1 MEDLKVK
8 FPDEDIL
15 KILRFIAERK
25 GVELSSY
32 RRNFIDRH
40 LRSRLVDTH
49 AENYLDYISYMKE
62 NPGELDLFLDD
73 LSINVTHF
81 FRDKDVFDSF
91 RQRIIPEFLGREA
104 GGDKKLIRIW
114 SAACASGQEPY
125 SIAMLM
131 SEALRGHEGCA
142 VRIYATDVDNDALN
156 KGRSGRYAA
165 DEVKDIPLPF
175 LNKYFDREDGG
186 AYVAKDEL
194 KALIRFDRHNL
205 ITDPPLKFLDVV
217 FCRNVMIYF
226 NREQQDALMT
236 KFAQGLNSKGVL
248 IIAKVESIW
257 EKDLFIPVD
266 HIRKIYRKVQ

>member
-1 MEDLKVK
+1 MEDLKAK
-8 FPDEDIL
+8 FPDADIL

-49 AENYLDYISYMKE
+49 AENYLDYINHLKE

-91 RQRIIPEFLGREA
+91 KQHIVPELFQNRET
-104 GGDKKLIRIW
+104 GGEKKLIRIW

-131 SEALRGHEGCA
+131 NEATQGHAGSM
-142 VRIYATDVDNDALN
+142 VRIYATDVDNDALD
-156 KGRSGRYAA
+156 KGRSGRYTA
-165 DEVKDIPLPF
+165 DEIKDIPLPL
-175 LNKYFDREDGG
+175 LNKYFDRDDGS
-186 AYVAKDEL
+186 YVAKDEL

>member
-1 MEDLKVK
+1 MEDLKAK

-15 KILRFIAERK
+15 KILRFIAERR

-49 AENYLDYISYMKE
+49 AGNYLDYINHMKE
-62 NPGELDLFLDD
+62 NPGELDLFLDA

-81 FRDKDVFDSF
+81 FRDKDVWDSF
-91 RQRIIPEFLGREA
+91 KQNIIPELFQNRET
-104 GGDKKLIRIW
+104 GGEKKLIRIW

-125 SIAMLM
+125 TIAMLM
-131 SEALRGHEGCA
+131 NEAAQGHAGSM

-156 KGRSGRYAA
+156 KARAGRFAA
-165 DEVKDIPLPF
+165 EGVKDIPLPF
-175 LNKYFDREDGG
+175 LGKYFEREDG
-186 AYVAKDEL
+186 AYVARDEL

-205 ITDPPLKFLDVV
+205 ISDPPLKFLDVI

-226 NREQQDALMT
+226 NRQQQDALMA
-236 KFAQGLNSKGVL
+236 KFAQGLNTKGILV
-248 IIAKVESIW
+248 IAKVESIW
-257 EKDLFIPVD
+257 EKDFFVPVD
-266 HIRKIYRKVQ
+266 HVRKIYRKV